1 MKCHEARELLIHYS
15 NGEIGRSERELLQAH
30 LAQCES
36 CFQHLQSLSN
46 IEQQVRTG
54 LHEAADAAEPSSLAW
69 QELSHKLADRRNPR
83 STTHTPLPLVWRLMG
98 GLGATLAF
106 AALVGTA
113 ITSPL
118 LNPARPPLV
127 VTEDAQPMHTEALNT
142 APETNAAIESKT
154 NFEQDSVAANAR
166 TIASAPQKQTRTLLQ
181 SEPDSF
187 LLRSQVHD
195 DPEIK
200 FFSQIDC
207 FYCLKMR

>member
-1 MKCHEARELLIHYS
+1 MKCHEVRELLIHYS

-36 CFQHLQSLSN
+36 CFQHMQSLST

-54 LHEAADAAEPSSLAW
+54 LHDAADAVEPSSLAW
-69 QELSHKLADRRNPR
+69 QDLSYKLAERRNDRAMPNA
-83 STTHTPLPLVWRLMG
+83 PLPLVLRLMG
-98 GLGATLAF
+98 GLSAAIAF
-106 AALVGTA
+106 AMLVGAA
-113 ITSPL
+113 IVSTNLGPTH
-118 LNPARPPLV
+118 PPLV
-127 VTEDAQPMHTEALNT
+127 ITENAQPMRTEALNT
-142 APETNAAIESKT
+142 APETNAAVESKT
-154 NFEQDSVAANAR
+154 NFEQDHVAANAH

-200 FFSQIDC
+200 FFSPTDC